1 MIVKVKGEGIPLKL
15 ELQRT
20 EDQNID
26 FGITKVG
33 GQASRTV
40 SLTNNSKKKIEIT
53 FDVDDQIEDLKK
65 QFIQI
70 IPNTAVTINPREKY
84 DIEISFKPTVR
95 INSFK
100 GDILYKIIEN
110 QEKRKLLNVFTI
122 AHGIQMKL
130 M

>member
-1 MIVKVKGEGIPLKL
+1 M
-15 ELQRT
+15 
-20 EDQNID
+20 
-26 FGITKVG
+26 
-33 GQASRTV
+33 
-40 SLTNNSKKKIEIT
+40 TNNSKKKIEIT

-122 AHGIQMKL
+122 AHGI
-130 M
+130 